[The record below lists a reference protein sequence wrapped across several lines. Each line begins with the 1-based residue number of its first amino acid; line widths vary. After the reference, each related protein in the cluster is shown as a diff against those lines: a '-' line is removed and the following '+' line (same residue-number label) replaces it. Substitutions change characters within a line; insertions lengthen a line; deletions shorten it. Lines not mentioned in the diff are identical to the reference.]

1 MGKITKIEQLK
12 AGDKIWTI
20 NCFTGHVDIMEFVC
34 IHPHNSEYSIFLNEN
49 YDGMPKFYNK
59 HLMDADYELY
69 DASDECWNRIHQ
81 AEIDWHLSKI
91 SHIKERNCINV
102 EYIKNKPLDFD
113 AEFAKF
119 IDKIENELCHKLPDA
134 ELFRLRACAKHFSL
148 L

>member
-1 MGKITKIEQLK
+1 MEKITKIEQLK

-34 IHPHNSEYSIFLNEN
+34 IHPHNPEYSIFLNEN

-69 DASDECWNRIHQ
+69 DSSDECWNRIHQ

-91 SHIKERNCINV
+91 SNIKKRM
-102 EYIKNKPLDFD
+102 
-113 AEFAKF
+113 
-119 IDKIENELCHKLPDA
+119 
-134 ELFRLRACAKHFSL
+134 
-148 L
+148 